1 MKVNFVGKC
10 IEVSNAEMKRAQN
23 YDSQEFE
30 MLMRVTKELPD
41 FQIAVKQASHKTYNP
56 YARLTY
62 EMMEHYIETFD
73 PDRVKEFQAIR
84 VTYRSYPAVKRWFL
98 EAFPEVNENLWFA
111 A

>member
-23 YDSQEFE
+23 YGSCEYE
-30 MLMRVTKELPD
+30 MMMRVTKELPE
-41 FQIAVKQASHKTYNP
+41 FQIVVQQPTRKVFNSHAGLTYN
-56 YARLTY
+56 Y
-62 EMMEHYIETFD
+62 MEDFIKSIAPERI
-73 PDRVKEFQAIR
+73 PEFQAIR

>member
-23 YDSQEFE
+23 PGSQEYVK
-30 MLMRVTKELPD
+30 LMQTMKELPD
-41 FQIAVKQASHKTYNP
+41 FQIVVQQPTRKTYNSH
-56 YARLTY
+56 AGLTY
-62 EMMEHYIETFD
+62 ECMENFIKAIAPERI
-73 PDRVKEFQAIR
+73 PEFQAIC
-84 VTYRSYPAVKRWFL
+84 VTYRSYPVVKRWFL

>member
-23 YDSQEFE
+23 YGSYEYE
-30 MLMRVTKELPD
+30 MMMRVTKELPE
-41 FQIAVKQASHKTYNP
+41 FRIVVQQPTRKAFNP
-56 YARLTY
+56 HAGLTY
-62 EMMEHYIETFD
+62 DYMEDFIKSIAPERL
-73 PDRVKEFQAIR
+73 PEFQAIR

-98 EAFPEVNENLWFA
+98 EVFPEVNENLWFA

>member
-23 YDSQEFE
+23 PGSAEYVK
-30 MLMRVTKELPD
+30 LMQTMKELPE
-41 FQIAVKQASHKTYNP
+41 FQIVVQQPTRKAYNSH
-56 YARLTY
+56 AGLTY
-62 EMMEHYIETFD
+62 EYMENFIKSIAPERL
-73 PDRVKEFQAIR
+73 PEFQAIR
-84 VTYRSYPAVKRWFL
+84 QFHRSYPTVKKWFL

>member
-10 IEVSNAEMKRAQN
+10 IEVTNAEMKRAQN
-23 YDSQEFE
+23 YGSYEYE
-30 MLMRVTKELPD
+30 MMMRVTKELPE
-41 FQIAVKQASHKTYNP
+41 FQIVVQQPIRKACNAHTG
-56 YARLTY
+56 LTY
-62 EMMEHYIETFD
+62 EYMENFIKAIAPERL
-73 PDRVKEFQAIR
+73 PEFQAIR

>member
-23 YDSQEFE
+23 YGSYEYE
-30 MLMRVTKELPD
+30 MMMRVTKELPE
-41 FQIAVKQASHKTYNP
+41 FRIVVQQLTRKAFNP
-56 YARLTY
+56 HAGLTY
-62 EMMEHYIETFD
+62 DYMEDFIKFIAPERL
-73 PDRVKEFQAIR
+73 PEFQDIR
-84 VTYRSYPAVKRWFL
+84 VTYRSYSAVKRWFL